1 MTDKE
6 IIQSFLDNNQYGIRE
21 AYYAW
26 RVPFEQSL
34 CYRTHLDLN
43 YIDDAYQEAFIRLQQ
58 HILTE
63 RLTADNVQKSLL
75 AYLKEIGYFVAMEI
89 INKRRELPIS
99 FIQSYDETNDQQEDN
114 ETHQIIHRHVESQ
127 DVDTPENLPDEQPN
141 EKVPIQEDNYFDLS
155 THIEREEYER
165 IMRQLVEQVGPP
177 CAPILLGYL
186 WENKSM
192 SNLAQE
198 LGYSSADSAKTQKSK
213 CMKKVI
219 VFIKQKLIE
228 YGYEY

>member
-6 IIQSFLDNNQYGIRE
+6 IIQSFLDNNQDGIRE

-26 RVPFEQSL
+26 RVPFEKSV

-99 FIQSYDETNDQQEDN
+99 FVQSYNETNDQQEDN

-155 THIEREEYER
+155 TYIEREEHER
-165 IMRQLVEQVGPP
+165 IIRQLVEQVGPP
-177 CAPILLGYL
+177 CAPLLLGYL

>member
-6 IIQSFLDNNQYGIRE
+6 IIQSFLDNNQDGIRE

-26 RVPFEQSL
+26 RVPFEQSV

-63 RLTADNVQKSLL
+63 RLTADNIQKSLL

-99 FIQSYDETNDQQEDN
+99 FVQSYDETNDQQEDN

-155 THIEREEYER
+155 THIERAEHER
-165 IMRQLVEQVGPP
+165 IIRQLVEQVGPP
-177 CAPILLGYL
+177 CAPLLLGYL

-192 SNLAQE
+192 NNLAQE

>member
-6 IIQSFLDNNQYGIRE
+6 IIQSFLDNNQNGIRE
-21 AYYAW
+21 VYYTW
-26 RVPFEQSL
+26 RTPFEQSVS
-34 CYRTHLDLN
+34 YRTHLDSV
-43 YIDDAYQEAFIRLQQ
+43 YMDDAYQEAFIRLQQ

-63 RLTADNVQKSLL
+63 RLTANNIQKSLL

-99 FIQSYDETNDQQEDN
+99 FVQSYDETNDQQEDL
-114 ETHQIIHRHVESQ
+114 EIHPIIHRHVESQ
-127 DVDTPENLPDEQPN
+127 DVDTPENLPEEQPN
-141 EKVPIQEDNYFDLS
+141 EKVPVQEDNYFDLS
-155 THIEREEYER
+155 KHIEREERER
-165 IMRQLVEQVGPP
+165 VVRSLIEQVGAP
-177 CAPILLGYL
+177 CAPLLIGHL
-186 WENKSM
+186 WKNKSM
-192 SNLAQE
+192 SKLAQE

-219 VFIKQKLIE
+219 AFVKQKLIE

>member
-6 IIQSFLDNNQYGIRE
+6 IIQSFQNNDQNGIRE

-26 RVPFEQSL
+26 RVPFEQSVS
-34 CYRTHLDLN
+34 YRTQLDVD
-43 YIDDAYQEAFIRLQQ
+43 YMDDAYQEAFIRLQQ

-63 RLTADNVQKSLL
+63 RLTADNIQRSLL
-75 AYLKEIGYFVAMEI
+75 AYIKEIGYFVAMEI
-89 INKRRELPIS
+89 INRRRELPIS
-99 FIQSYDETNDQQEDN
+99 QLYPSTDDEDEVQHE
-114 ETHQIIHRHVESQ
+114 ERGFEYVEPVGDS
-127 DVDTPENLPDEQPN
+127 DGTFNLSKHLDTE
-141 EKVPIQEDNYFDLS
+141 
-155 THIEREEYER
+155 ERER
-165 IMRQLVEQVGPP
+165 IIRSLVEQLGAP
-177 CAPILLGYL
+177 CAPLLIGFL

-213 CMKKVI
+213 CMNKVKTF
-219 VFIKQKLIE
+219 VKHKLIE

>member
-6 IIQSFLDNNQYGIRE
+6 IIQSFIDNNQRGIRE
-21 AYYAW
+21 VYYAW
-26 RVPFEQSL
+26 RVPFEQSVS
-34 CYRTHLDLN
+34 YRTQLDVD
-43 YIDDAYQEAFIRLQQ
+43 YMDDAYQEAFIRLQQ

-63 RLTADNVQKSLL
+63 RLTADNIQRSLL
-75 AYLKEIGYFVAMEI
+75 AYIKEIGYFVAMEI

-99 FIQSYDETNDQQEDN
+99 QLYPSTDDEDEVQHE
-114 ETHQIIHRHVESQ
+114 ERGFEYVEPVGDS
-127 DVDTPENLPDEQPN
+127 DGTFNLSKHLDTE
-141 EKVPIQEDNYFDLS
+141 
-155 THIEREEYER
+155 EREHIIR
-165 IMRQLVEQVGPP
+165 SLVEQLGAP
-177 CAPILLGYL
+177 CAPLLIGFL

-213 CMKKVI
+213 CMNKVKTF
-219 VFIKQKLIE
+219 VKHKLIE

>member
-6 IIQSFLDNNQYGIRE
+6 IIQSFIDNDQYGIRE

-26 RVPFEQSL
+26 RVPFEQSVA
-34 CYRTHLDLN
+34 YRTHLDDELM
-43 YIDDAYQEAFIRLQQ
+43 DDAYQEAFIRLQQ
-58 HILTE
+58 HILTG
-63 RLTADNVQKSLL
+63 RLTVDNIEKSLL
-75 AYLKEIGYFVAMEI
+75 AYIKEIGHYTALEI
-89 INKRRELPIS
+89 INKHRELPIS

-114 ETHQIIHRHVESQ
+114 ETHQTLHRHVESQ

-155 THIEREEYER
+155 THMEREEHER
-165 IMRQLVEQVGPP
+165 IIHQLVAQVGPP
-177 CAPILLGYL
+177 CAPILLGYF